1 MLIISYI
8 YGMDNDD
15 IIFDKGFI
23 NSDIATSFFGMLMT
37 TIEWHKTLLNMK
49 NEPIEINRRM
59 AYIYDKPVI
68 YKYAGLQLQGS
79 VWTNELLEIKQIL
92 ESKTKYKF
100 NSVLL
105 NLYET
110 GKDEIRWHSDK
121 ESQLGEK
128 PVIACIN
135 LGAGRTFHFAKK
147 GEKDC
152 KTGYFVENGDLLIML
167 ENCQDNWLHAI
178 LPEKSIKEPRISLTF
193 RWVYE

>member
-1 MLIISYI
+1 MNPYI
-8 YGMDNDD
+8 YAMENED
-15 IIFDKGFI
+15 IKFI
-23 NSDIATSFFGMLMT
+23 KNFITSELANNLFTSLMS

-49 NEPIEINRRM
+49 DEPVEINRRM
-59 AYIYDKPVI
+59 AYVYDTPVI
-68 YKYAGLQLQGS
+68 YKYAGLQLQGAT
-79 VWTNELLEIKQIL
+79 WTDELFSIKTIL
-92 ESKTKYKF
+92 EDKTGYKF

-121 ESQLGEK
+121 EPQLGEK
-128 PVIACIN
+128 PVIACLN

-147 GEKDC
+147 GEKDS
-152 KTGYFVENGDLLIML
+152 KIGYFVENGDLLIML
-167 ENCQDNWLHAI
+167 EDCQDKWLHAI